1 MKKTH
6 YCLILDRSGS
16 MGRNKAAV
24 VDTFNE
30 QIQQIKEDAKDQDI
44 DVSLITFNRDVFE
57 HLWCTTA
64 DKLEE
69 ASPESYNP
77 SGGTSFRDA
86 VGYVVSKYMAM
97 DDANDEEVS
106 YLINII
112 SDGETYDDKHYSQAR
127 LLEACNSCHNTKRWT
142 FGVLGCNQKM
152 LNEVKAWTG
161 IETSNMAVW
170 SNKTEL
176 DVAYTSKVMRASNKG
191 YFEKRKRGISGQSS
205 NLYSNESCPVDL
217 NLSDSIISASA
228 AADDDINAFKSFAAG
243 TNLDAELLKEAQQTV
258 NKNSRLYSNK
268 ALNAT
273 SNGVLRSCSGTTNN
287 QTVGI
292 FACGEPVKFD
302 LK

>member
-16 MGRNKAAV
+16 MSRNKTAV

-30 QIQQIKEDAKDQDI
+30 QIQQIKEDAKEQNI

-57 HLWCTTA
+57 HLWCVTA

-69 ASPESYNP
+69 ATPESYRP

-86 VGYVVSKYMAM
+86 VGYVVGKYMAM
-97 DDANDEEVS
+97 EDANDEEVS

-112 SDGETYDDKHYSQAR
+112 SDGETYDDRYYSQAR

-142 FGVLGCNQKM
+142 FGVLGCNQTM

-170 SNKTEL
+170 SNKSEL
-176 DVAYTSKVMRASNKG
+176 DVAYSSKVMRASNKR
-191 YFEKRKRGISGQSS
+191 YFENRTKGVSAQSC
-205 NLYSNESCPVDL
+205 NLYSDENSPVDL
-217 NLSDSIISASA
+217 NLSDTIISASA
-228 AADDDINAFKSFAAG
+228 AADDDIAVFKKVSAG
-243 TNLDAELLKEAQQTV
+243 TKLNADLLKEAQQTV
-258 NKNSRLYSNK
+258 NKNSRTYDN
-268 ALNAT
+268 NIVQ
-273 SNGVLRSCSGTTNN
+273 NGILRSCSTTSYNSDAPV
-287 QTVGI
+287 VGI

-302 LK
+302 L

>member
-30 QIQQIKEDAKDQDI
+30 QIQQIKEDAKEQNI
-44 DVSLITFNRDVFE
+44 DVSLVTFNRDVFE

-64 DKLEE
+64 DSLEE
-69 ASPESYNP
+69 ATPESYRP

-86 VGYVVSKYMAM
+86 VGYVVNKYMSM
-97 DDANDEEVS
+97 EDANDEEVS

-112 SDGETYDDKHYSQAR
+112 SDGETYDDKYYTEAR

-170 SNKTEL
+170 SNKSEL
-176 DVAYTSKVMRASNKG
+176 EVAYSSKVMRASNKN
-191 YFEKRKRGISGQSS
+191 YFNQRKRGVSAQSS
-205 NLYSNESCPVDL
+205 NLYSDDSSPVDL
-217 NLSDSIISASA
+217 NLSDTIISASA
-228 AADDDINAFKSFAAG
+228 AANDDLNVFKNVAEG
-243 TNLDAELLKEAQQTV
+243 TKLNAELLKEAQQTV
-258 NKNSRLYSNK
+258 NKNSRMYKTLDTSGILRSRSSYSN
-268 ALNAT
+268 NSSEPVT
-273 SNGVLRSCSGTTNN
+273 
-287 QTVGI
+287 GI
-292 FACGEPVKFD
+292 FSCGKPVKFE
-302 LK
+302 